1 LSALASLAISAAPRA
16 AAAGAGGGGL
26 GTVMQAGADLSGQL
40 ALGAASGS
48 SAVKI
53 FLLVTALSFASAL
66 ILSLTSFT
74 RIIIVLSF
82 LRQALGTPQL
92 PPNPVMMGLS
102 LFLTMFIMAPVA
114 TKVNR
119 DALSPYMDDKISAS
133 EALERGEG
141 PLRDWMLKQT
151 RSEDVR
157 LFLDISGGP
166 RPVKGE
172 ALSMTVVIPAF
183 MISELGTAFRM
194 GLFVFVPML
203 LIDILVASILMSLG
217 MMMVPP
223 QMLSLPLKIGVFLL
237 AGGWHLVVSSLVRS
251 F

>member
-1 LSALASLAISAAPRA
+1 MNLLALAVTATPRA
-16 AAAGAGGGGL
+16 AAGLGGGGL
-26 GTVMQAGADLSGQL
+26 ASVAQAGADLGGQL
-40 ALGAASGS
+40 AVGAASGS

-92 PPNPVMMGLS
+92 PPNPVLMGLS

-119 DALSPYMDDKISAS
+119 DALTPYLDDKISAG

-151 RSEDVR
+151 RSDDVR
-157 LFLDISGGP
+157 LFLEISGAP
-166 RPVKGE
+166 RPARGE

-194 GLFVFVPML
+194 GLYNFVPML

>member
-1 LSALASLAISAAPRA
+1 LNLGALAVAVAPH
-16 AAAGAGGGGL
+16 AGGSGL
-26 GTVMQAGADLSGQL
+26 AGVVQAGADLSGQL
-40 ALGAASGS
+40 AVGAAGGS

-66 ILSLTSFT
+66 IMSVTCFT

-92 PPNPVMMGLS
+92 PPNPVLMGLS
-102 LFLTMFIMAPVA
+102 LFLTMFIMSPVA
-114 TKVNR
+114 TR
-119 DALSPYMDDKISAS
+119 IHHDALGPYLDDKIPAE

-141 PLRDWMLKQT
+141 PLREWMLKQT
-151 RSEDVR
+151 REEDVR
-157 LFLDISGGP
+157 LFFEISGQA
-166 RPVKGE
+166 RPARGE
-172 ALSMTVVIPAF
+172 AVPMTVVIPAF
-183 MISELGTAFRM
+183 MVSELGTAFRM
-194 GLFVFVPML
+194 GLYIFVPML
-203 LIDILVASILMSLG
+203 LIDILVASVLMSLG

>member
-1 LSALASLAISAAPRA
+1 MTLAALAVAAAPH
-16 AAAGAGGGGL
+16 AGPAGLAG
-26 GTVMQAGADLSGQL
+26 VAQASAEM

-53 FLLVTALSFASAL
+53 FILVTALSFASAL

-92 PPNPVMMGLS
+92 PPNPVLMGLS
-102 LFLTMFIMAPVA
+102 LFLTMFIMAPTA
-114 TKVNR
+114 TRIHR
-119 DALSPYMDDKISAS
+119 DALGPFLDDKISATD
-133 EALERGEG
+133 ALEKGQG
-141 PLRDWMLKQT
+141 PLREWMLKQT
-151 RSEDVR
+151 QEKDIR
-157 LFLDISGGP
+157 LFFEISGAP
-166 RPVKGE
+166 RPARGE
-172 ALSMTVVIPAF
+172 ALPMTVVIPAF
-183 MISELGTAFRM
+183 MVSELGTSFRM

-203 LIDILVASILMSLG
+203 LIDVLVASVLMSLG

-223 QMLSLPLKIGVFLL
+223 QLVSLPLKIGVFLL
-237 AGGWHLVVSSLVRS
+237 AGGWNLVVSSIVRS